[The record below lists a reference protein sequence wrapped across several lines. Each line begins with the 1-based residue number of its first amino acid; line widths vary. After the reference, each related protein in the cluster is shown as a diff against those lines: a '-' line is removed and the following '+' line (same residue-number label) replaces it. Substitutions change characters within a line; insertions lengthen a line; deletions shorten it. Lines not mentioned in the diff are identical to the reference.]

1 MDDNRKIALRNG
13 LLTSLSWIG
22 FIVAWFLVGCVF
34 YVLSAT
40 WAGIILMITQ
50 DISGQ
55 DAAQKISETT
65 PGMIPVTFGLIYVT
79 FRVLFIFINKMM
91 EKFGF

>member
-13 LLTSLSWIG
+13 LLTGLSWIG

-40 WAGIILMITQ
+40 WAGIILMVTQ

-55 DAAQKISETT
+55 DAAQKVFETT
-65 PGMIPVTFGLIYVT
+65 PGMIPVMFGLIYVT